1 VAAGAAACEAV
12 AAVCDAAFD
21 ALLGFTTADA
31 AAANDSAGAVTA
43 KATVDDYSVAAA
55 VAATFG
61 IAIATSASALPAGTG
76 DLG

>member
-12 AAVCDAAFD
+12 AAVCNAAFD
-21 ALLGFTTADA
+21 ATDA
-31 AAANDSAGAVTA
+31 AGAVTA
-43 KATVDDYSVAAA
+43 KATVVDYSVVAA